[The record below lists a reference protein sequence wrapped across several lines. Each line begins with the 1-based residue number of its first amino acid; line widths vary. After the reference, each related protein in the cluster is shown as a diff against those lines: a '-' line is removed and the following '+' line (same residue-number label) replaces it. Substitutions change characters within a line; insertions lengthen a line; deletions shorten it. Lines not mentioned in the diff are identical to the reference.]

1 MKKKILTLILLIFMV
16 GGCSVEVN
24 LDISDNKIKES
35 NDITVLENAIYTKEI
50 LRTSFRDYIPIYA
63 SDLIVD
69 TVPDQPFSDVLY
81 YNKNTTDLGNGY
93 RFNYSYDFDID
104 KYGDARTI
112 KDGFRDYSYSYRND
126 IISLSTDNE
135 GLIYFNDFP
144 LLEEVTV
151 NIKTDY
157 LVEEN
162 NADSVNG
169 NTYTWVFNKDSKKS
183 IDIVIDTS
191 KSGDRVLGIV
201 NVSTVI
207 TIGVVIGIVLIILVL
222 LLIRNRKNNKI

>member
-1 MKKKILTLILLIFMV
+1 MKKKILILILLIFMIS
-16 GGCSVEVN
+16 GCSVEVN
-24 LDISDNKIKES
+24 VSISDMKIKES
-35 NDITVLENAIYTKEI
+35 SDITVLENALYTKEI

-63 SDLIVD
+63 EDLIVD
-69 TVPDQPFSDVLY
+69 TIPDQPFSGTLY
-81 YNKNTTDLGNGY
+81 YNKNTTDLENGY

-112 KDGFRDYSYSYRND
+112 KEGFRDYSYSYRND

-135 GLIYFNDFP
+135 GLIYFNDYP

>member
-16 GGCSVEVN
+16 SGCSVEVN

-50 LRTSFRDYIPIYA
+50 LRTSFRDYIPIYS

-81 YNKNTTDLGNGY
+81 YNKNTIDLGNGY

-135 GLIYFNDFP
+135 GLIYFNDYP

>member
-16 GGCSVEVN
+16 SGCSVEVN

-135 GLIYFNDFP
+135 GFIYFNDYP

-162 NADSVNG
+162 NADSVDG

-191 KSGDRVLGIV
+191 KSGDRVLGII

-207 TIGVVIGIVLIILVL
+207 TIGVVIGIVLVILVI
-222 LLIRNRKNNKI
+222 LLIRNKKNNKI

>member
-16 GGCSVEVN
+16 SGCSVEVN

-135 GLIYFNDFP
+135 GLIYFNDYP

-191 KSGDRVLGIV
+191 KSGDRVLGII

-207 TIGVVIGIVLIILVL
+207 TIGVVIGIVLVILVI
-222 LLIRNRKNNKI
+222 LLIRNKKNNKI

>member
-1 MKKKILTLILLIFMV
+1 MKKKILTLILLIFMIS
-16 GGCSVEVN
+16 GCSVEVN
-24 LDISDNKIKES
+24 IDISDNKIKES

-135 GLIYFNDFP
+135 GLIYFNDYP

-162 NADSVNG
+162 NADSVND

>member
-1 MKKKILTLILLIFMV
+1 MKKKILTLILLIFMIS
-16 GGCSVEVN
+16 GCSVEVN

-35 NDITVLENAIYTKEI
+35 NDITIYQNAIYTKEI

-112 KDGFRDYSYSYRND
+112 KDGFRDYNYSYRND
-126 IISLSTDNE
+126 IISLSTDSE
-135 GLIYFNDFP
+135 GLIYFNDYP

-151 NIKTDY
+151 NIETDY

-201 NVSTVI
+201 NVSTLV
-207 TIGVVIGIVLIILVL
+207 TIGVVIGIILIILVL

>member
-16 GGCSVEVN
+16 SGCSVEVN

-207 TIGVVIGIVLIILVL
+207 TICVVIGIVLIILVL

>member
-1 MKKKILTLILLIFMV
+1 MKKKILILILLIFMIS
-16 GGCSVEVN
+16 GCSVEVN
-24 LDISDNKIKES
+24 VDISDNKIKES
-35 NDITVLENAIYTKEI
+35 NDITIYQNAIYTKDI
-50 LRTSFRDYIPIYA
+50 LRTSFRNYIPIYA

-126 IISLSTDNE
+126 IISLLTDNE
-135 GLIYFNDFP
+135 GLIYFDEYP
-144 LLEEVTV
+144 LLEEVTI

-162 NADSVNG
+162 NADKVNG
-169 NTYTWVFNKDSKKS
+169 NTYTWVFNKESKKS
-183 IDIVIDTS
+183 IKIVVDTS
-191 KSGDRVLGIV
+191 KSGARVLGIV
-201 NVSTVI
+201 DTSTVI
-207 TIGVVIGIVLIILVL
+207 TLGVVILIILIILVL

>member
-1 MKKKILTLILLIFMV
+1 MKKKILTLILLIFMIS
-16 GGCSVEVN
+16 GCSVEVN

-35 NDITVLENAIYTKEI
+35 NDITIYQNAIYTKEI

-126 IISLSTDNE
+126 IISLSTDSE
-135 GLIYFNDFP
+135 GLIYFNDYP

-151 NIKTDY
+151 NIETDY

-201 NVSTVI
+201 NVSTLV
-207 TIGVVIGIVLIILVL
+207 TIGVVIGIILIILVL

>member
-1 MKKKILTLILLIFMV
+1 MKKKILILILLIFMIS
-16 GGCSVEVN
+16 GCSVEVN
-24 LDISDNKIKES
+24 VDISDNKIKES
-35 NDITVLENAIYTKEI
+35 NDITIYQNAIYTKDI
-50 LRTSFRDYIPIYA
+50 LRTSFRNYIPIYA

-126 IISLSTDNE
+126 IISLSTDSE
-135 GLIYFNDFP
+135 GLIYFNDYP
-144 LLEEVTV
+144 LLEEVTI

-162 NADSVNG
+162 NADKVNG
-169 NTYTWVFNKDSKKS
+169 NTYTWVFNKESKKS
-183 IDIVIDTS
+183 IKIVVDTS
-191 KSGDRVLGIV
+191 KSGARVLGIV
-201 NVSTVI
+201 DTSTVI
-207 TIGVVIGIVLIILVL
+207 TLGVVILIILIILVL

>member
-16 GGCSVEVN
+16 SGCSVEVN

-126 IISLSTDNE
+126 IISLLTDNE

>member
-16 GGCSVEVN
+16 SGCSVEVN

-35 NDITVLENAIYTKEI
+35 NDITIYQNAIYTKEI

-135 GLIYFNDFP
+135 GLIYFNDYP

>member
-1 MKKKILTLILLIFMV
+1 MKKKILTLILLIFMIS
-16 GGCSVEVN
+16 GCSVEVN
-24 LDISDNKIKES
+24 IDISDNKIKES
-35 NDITVLENAIYTKEI
+35 NDITIYQNAIYTKEI

-63 SDLIVD
+63 SNLIVD

-126 IISLSTDNE
+126 IISLSTDSE
-135 GLIYFNDFP
+135 GLIYFNDYP

-151 NIKTDY
+151 NIETDY
-157 LVEEN
+157 LGEEN

-201 NVSTVI
+201 NVSTLV
-207 TIGVVIGIVLIILVL
+207 TIGVVIGIILIILVL

>member
-16 GGCSVEVN
+16 SGCSVEVN

-135 GLIYFNDFP
+135 GLIYFNDYP

>member
-207 TIGVVIGIVLIILVL
+207 TIGVVIGIVLIILFL

>member
-16 GGCSVEVN
+16 SGCSVEVN

-135 GLIYFNDFP
+135 GLIYFNDYP

-207 TIGVVIGIVLIILVL
+207 TIGVVIGIVLVILVL
-222 LLIRNRKNNKI
+222 LLIKNKKNNII

>member
-1 MKKKILTLILLIFMV
+1 MKKKILTLILLIFMIS
-16 GGCSVEVN
+16 GCSVEVN

-35 NDITVLENAIYTKEI
+35 NDITIYQNAIYTKEI

-81 YNKNTTDLGNGY
+81 YNKKTTDLGNGY

-135 GLIYFNDFP
+135 GLIYFNDYP

>member
-16 GGCSVEVN
+16 SGCSVEVN

-50 LRTSFRDYIPIYA
+50 LRTSFRDYIPVYA

-135 GLIYFNDFP
+135 GLIYFNDYP

>member
-1 MKKKILTLILLIFMV
+1 MKKKIFTLILLIFMV
-16 GGCSVEVN
+16 SGCSVEVN

-135 GLIYFNDFP
+135 GLIYFNDYP

>member
-1 MKKKILTLILLIFMV
+1 MKKKILTLILLIFMIS
-16 GGCSVEVN
+16 GCSVEVN
-24 LDISDNKIKES
+24 IDISDNKIKES
-35 NDITVLENAIYTKEI
+35 NDITIYQNAIYTKEI

-63 SDLIVD
+63 SNLIVD

-126 IISLSTDNE
+126 IISLSTDSE
-135 GLIYFNDFP
+135 GLIYFNDYP

-151 NIKTDY
+151 NIETDY
-157 LVEEN
+157 FVEEN

-201 NVSTVI
+201 NVSTLV
-207 TIGVVIGIVLIILVL
+207 TIGVVIGIILIILVL

>member
-1 MKKKILTLILLIFMV
+1 M
-16 GGCSVEVN
+16 
-24 LDISDNKIKES
+24 
-35 NDITVLENAIYTKEI
+35 
-50 LRTSFRDYIPIYA
+50 
-63 SDLIVD
+63 
-69 TVPDQPFSDVLY
+69 
-81 YNKNTTDLGNGY
+81 
-93 RFNYSYDFDID
+93 
-104 KYGDARTI
+104 
-112 KDGFRDYSYSYRND
+112 
-126 IISLSTDNE
+126 
-135 GLIYFNDFP
+135 IYFDEYP

-162 NADSVNG
+162 NADSVDG

-207 TIGVVIGIVLIILVL
+207 TIGVVIGIVLVILVL
-222 LLIRNRKNNKI
+222 LLIRNKKNNKI

>member
-1 MKKKILTLILLIFMV
+1 MKKKSLMLILLIFMIS
-16 GGCSVEVN
+16 GCSVEVN
-24 LDISDNKIKES
+24 VDISDNKIKES
-35 NDITVLENAIYTKEI
+35 NDITVLENALYTKEI

-69 TVPDQPFSDVLY
+69 TIPDQPFSDILY
-81 YNKNTTDLGNGY
+81 YNKKTTDLENGY
-93 RFNYSYDFDID
+93 KFNYSYDFDVD

-112 KDGFRDYSYSYRND
+112 KDGFRDYSYTYRND
-126 IISLSTDNE
+126 VISLSTDDE
-135 GLIYFNDFP
+135 GLIYFDEYP

-162 NADSVNG
+162 NADKVNG

-183 IDIVIDTS
+183 IKIVVDTS
-191 KSGDRVLGIV
+191 ESGNRVLGII

-207 TIGVVIGIVLIILVL
+207 TIGIVIGIVLVILIL

>member
-16 GGCSVEVN
+16 SGCSVEVN

-135 GLIYFNDFP
+135 GLIYFDEYP

-207 TIGVVIGIVLIILVL
+207 TIGVVIGIVLVILVI
-222 LLIRNRKNNKI
+222 LLIRNKKNNKI

>member
-1 MKKKILTLILLIFMV
+1 MKKKILTLILIIFMV
-16 GGCSVEVN
+16 SGCSVEVN
-24 LDISDNKIKES
+24 LDISYNKIKES

-104 KYGDARTI
+104 KYGSARTI
-112 KDGFRDYSYSYRND
+112 KEGFRDYSYSYRND

-135 GLIYFNDFP
+135 GLIYFDEYP

-162 NADSVNG
+162 NADSVDG

-207 TIGVVIGIVLIILVL
+207 TIGVVIGIVLVILVI
-222 LLIRNRKNNKI
+222 LLIRNKKNNKI

>member
-16 GGCSVEVN
+16 SGCSVEVN

-135 GLIYFNDFP
+135 GLIYFNDYP

-207 TIGVVIGIVLIILVL
+207 TIGVVIGIVLVILVI
-222 LLIRNRKNNKI
+222 LLIRNKKNNKI

>member
-1 MKKKILTLILLIFMV
+1 MKKKILTLILLIFMIS
-16 GGCSVEVN
+16 GCSVEVN

-35 NDITVLENAIYTKEI
+35 NDITIYQNAIYTKEI

-63 SDLIVD
+63 SNLIVD

-126 IISLSTDNE
+126 IISLSTDSE
-135 GLIYFNDFP
+135 GLIYFNDYP

-151 NIKTDY
+151 NIETDY
-157 LVEEN
+157 FVEEN

-201 NVSTVI
+201 NVSTLV
-207 TIGVVIGIVLIILVL
+207 TIGVVIGIILIILVL

>member
-1 MKKKILTLILLIFMV
+1 MKKKILILILLIFMIS
-16 GGCSVEVN
+16 GCSVEVN
-24 LDISDNKIKES
+24 VDISDNKIKES
-35 NDITVLENAIYTKEI
+35 NDITIYQNAIYTKDI
-50 LRTSFRDYIPIYA
+50 LRTSFRNYIPIYA

-104 KYGDARTI
+104 KYGSARTI
-112 KDGFRDYSYSYRND
+112 KEGFRDYSYSYRND

-135 GLIYFNDFP
+135 GLIYFDEYP
-144 LLEEVTV
+144 LLEEVTI

-162 NADSVNG
+162 NADKVNG
-169 NTYTWVFNKDSKKS
+169 NTYTWVFNKESKKS
-183 IDIVIDTS
+183 IKIVVDTS
-191 KSGDRVLGIV
+191 KSGARVLGIV
-201 NVSTVI
+201 DTSTVI
-207 TIGVVIGIVLIILVL
+207 TLGVVILIILIILVL

>member
-1 MKKKILTLILLIFMV
+1 MKKKILTLILLIFMIS
-16 GGCSVEVN
+16 GCSVEVN

-35 NDITVLENAIYTKEI
+35 NDITIYQNAIYTKEI

-126 IISLSTDNE
+126 IISLSTDSE
-135 GLIYFNDFP
+135 GLIYFNDYP

-201 NVSTVI
+201 NVSTLV
-207 TIGVVIGIVLIILVL
+207 TIGVVIGIILIILVL